1 MEFSLR
7 NGIDLALTALWWI
20 VLLRVLAS
28 WFDREGRY
36 AATRLVHELSEPI
49 LAPLR
54 RILPGGGSIDWSP
67 LVAMLALQFLRRLV

>member
-36 AATRLVHELSEPI
+36 GATRLVYELSEPV

-54 RILPGGGSIDWSP
+54 RVLPGGGAIDWSP